1 MTFVSGEDLHPVQL
15 KMEPFTFWSLC
26 FLEPLLSAIGS
37 RVDVRDSP
45 SNLARVLHIQGAQF

>member
-1 MTFVSGEDLHPVQL
+1 MTFC
-15 KMEPFTFWSLC
+15 FWGGFAPSTIKDGAFY

-37 RVDVRDSP
+37 RVDVGDSP